1 MAKFGAVGD
10 TTELE
15 FWRETVLAGTA
26 QDHVARLLDR
36 PEYDEAVRRSI
47 LGSLHF
53 YDSEPETNAIFRE
66 MGTFGLG
73 VLALYLD
80 STGGITHRRLAGLGN
95 TSTILS
101 AGRASAILGLLRA
114 KGLVTREAATN
125 GLPARYLPSAQMT
138 HFFCARFKVDLSA
151 LIAVEPALQTH
162 VARWEEPGVFP
173 RFMALLG
180 GQLVRAA
187 QDRDHQFKSF
197 NDIGTYRAGFLILND
212 LLMRADRGGPL
223 PALEPFDIP
232 VSEVARRFSVSRA
245 HVRRLIDRLESSGY
259 LVRDQSGAG
268 CFQPTLGPIMR
279 HYFALGH
286 VTFMGFAH
294 EAMRG

>member
-1 MAKFGAVGD
+1 MED
-10 TTELE
+10 TADELE
-15 FWRETVLAGTA
+15 FWRKTVMAGTA

-47 LGSLHF
+47 QGGLHF

-80 STGGITHRRLAGLGN
+80 STGGINHRRLAGLGN

-101 AGRASAILGLLRA
+101 AGRASAILGLLRV
-114 KGLVTREAATN
+114 KGLVAREAAAN

-138 HFFCARFKVDLSA
+138 HFFSERFKVELSA
-151 LIAVEPALQTH
+151 LTAVEPALLTH

-187 QDRDHQFKSF
+187 QDRDHAFKPF
-197 NDIGTYRAGFLILND
+197 NDIGTYRAGFLILYN
-212 LLMRADRGGPL
+212 LLMRADRGGAL
-223 PALEPFDIP
+223 PTLEPFDIP

-245 HVRRLIDRLESSGY
+245 HVRRLMDRLESSGY
-259 LVRDQSGAG
+259 LVRDPNGTG
-268 CFQPTLGPIMR
+268 CFQPALGPMLR
-279 HYFALGH
+279 HYLALGH
-286 VTFMGFAH
+286 VTFMGFAQ
-294 EAMRG
+294 EALRG